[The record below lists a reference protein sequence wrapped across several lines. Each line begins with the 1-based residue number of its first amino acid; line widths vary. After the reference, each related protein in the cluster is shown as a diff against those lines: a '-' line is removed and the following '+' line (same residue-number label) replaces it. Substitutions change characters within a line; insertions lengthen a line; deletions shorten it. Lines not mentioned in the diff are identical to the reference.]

1 MEVTY
6 KAIKDEVL
14 HRAVP
19 FLTEEEYRQLLS
31 GSMMGIGAFSGEVP
45 VAVLLCG
52 KRDTAILTLEKI
64 YVGKDHRRQ
73 GVGTHLMKL
82 LCSFVDSGKYDLL
95 FSFEAEGK
103 DAEVFRF
110 LQAQEGFY
118 IEEEE
123 GFEALLSAEEVA
135 AVHAHFKGKEA
146 EPQLYFAQTKKMQQ
160 DFVEELEK
168 EYPAMAW
175 SLKNDQNTFCKEL
188 CCSASDRNGIQA
200 VCLMKKHTE
209 ELELHFLYAKGGKG
223 VLAAKALMG
232 MVSLMT
238 EDRAV
243 PMRMSL
249 VNETSVKILKQM
261 SKNYTVTKQ
270 MYTAYYV
277 GI

>member
-31 GSMMGIGAFSGEVP
+31 GSMMGIGAFSEETP

-52 KRDTAILTLEKI
+52 KWDTAILTLEKI
-64 YVGKDHRRQ
+64 YVEKAHRRQ
-73 GVGTHLMKL
+73 GIGTHLMKL
-82 LCSFVDSGKYDLL
+82 LCSFVDSGKYDFL
-95 FSFEAEGK
+95 FSFAAEGM

-118 IEEEE
+118 IEEET
-123 GFEALLSAEEVA
+123 GFEALLSAEEVKA
-135 AVHAHFKGKEA
+135 IHARFAGKSA
-146 EPQLYFAQTKKMQQ
+146 KPQLFFAQTKKMQQ
-160 DFVEELEK
+160 DFMEELEK

-175 SLKNDQNTFCKEL
+175 SLKNDQNAFSKEL
-188 CCSASDRNGIQA
+188 CCCAADQKGIQA

-209 ELELHFLYAKGGKG
+209 ELELHFLYAKGGNG
-223 VLAAKALMG
+223 VLAAKALMD
-232 MVSLMT
+232 MASLIT
-238 EDRAV
+238 EENAA